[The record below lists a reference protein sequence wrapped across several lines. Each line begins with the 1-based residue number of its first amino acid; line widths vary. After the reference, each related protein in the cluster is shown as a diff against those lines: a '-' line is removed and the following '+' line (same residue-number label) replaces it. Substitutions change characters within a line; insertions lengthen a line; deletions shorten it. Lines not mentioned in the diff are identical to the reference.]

1 MPAESKEALINSF
14 DTVKCCAK
22 DESSWDGI
30 CKKNTKIEEDVLPSG
45 WRVILMAPCALSDL
59 QTITSKATRDG
70 FLCPEHAAAVERLL
84 WEILKADVRRPG
96 RFHRE
101 AAPEARKVQ
110 SRVGRPATG

>member
-1 MPAESKEALINSF
+1 MAAEREKTLINSF
-14 DTVKCCAK
+14 DTVKSCAK

-30 CKKNTKIEEDVLPSG
+30 CQKSTRIEEEVLPTG

-84 WEILKADVRRPG
+84 WEIP
-96 RFHRE
+96 
-101 AAPEARKVQ
+101 KV
-110 SRVGRPATG
+110 

>member
-1 MPAESKEALINSF
+1 MNPIKKLKDRGRTISRGVVKKGAPAEGGTMPAESKEALINSF

-30 CKKNTKIEEDVLPSG
+30 CEKNTKIEEDVLPSG

-84 WEILKADVRRPG
+84 WKIPKG
-96 RFHRE
+96 
-101 AAPEARKVQ
+101 
-110 SRVGRPATG
+110 